1 MAAHLHR
8 YGSELSLTSDIVQD
22 LKKYNTDYHQTF
34 VDNGLRPHHPTEG
47 LEAIIRGIDQISSQ
61 LSAIRAFRDE
71 LQLKTTNV
79 LALVRLL
86 FHIVCCTRANT
97 FSSQLVDNTQA
108 MNDLLLIKNSKS
120 MEAILHA
127 SQVEAQQSGKIAA
140 QSQKVAEQMHKIL
153 QATQEETKMSRRVAL
168 QSQRLSE
175 EMKKDSVAMKT
186 VRY

>member
-1 MAAHLHR
+1 LVEQQPSDEASFQINSETNRCLHCMAAHLHR

-86 FHIVCCTRANT
+86 FHNHVLY
-97 FSSQLVDNTQA
+97 Q
-108 MNDLLLIKNSKS
+108 
-120 MEAILHA
+120 
-127 SQVEAQQSGKIAA
+127 G
-140 QSQKVAEQMHKIL
+140 
-153 QATQEETKMSRRVAL
+153 
-168 QSQRLSE
+168 
-175 EMKKDSVAMKT
+175 
-186 VRY
+186 